1 MHGLVVTFHSGPE
14 FWSVFSRWVVWWRS
28 LLGSN
33 FSRSCCYSGSF
44 WVKCY
49 YFWVFSPSILFI
61 SEMDVT
67 VGKTYYW

>member
-44 WVKCY
+44 WV
-49 YFWVFSPSILFI
+49 
-61 SEMDVT
+61 
-67 VGKTYYW
+67 